1 MFEELRDGSLNS
13 QNKVEPLAKAASTTK
28 AHQTNKNIEHKLSPK
43 EEKVSLVTTIAPA
56 EQIQESIVTY
66 FIPYMN
72 HNLPLEKKISTSDTK
87 TGREAFIQALR
98 EDRIPTEEE
107 NKFLLT
113 FPSLVNDSNKIFE
126 QIASNI
132 HEKQILA
139 IVCGYDSQNWQDV
152 TSDDLKTFI
161 SAPRRHQPDYR
172 TPVGFA
178 DLRHRF
184 LSEIQN
190 MASPEQFDDYI
201 QAMDR
206 LEQKLYGDRFD
217 YYRQFELMRK
227 DAQAIGQDLSA
238 TLADETAPNISAPID
253 QVSTLVEAPIGSVNL
268 TIVEDELRN
277 QLLNRAVVEGDPWIQ
292 GGQSY
297 QLSIPNLVTAG
308 LYPTYEITV
317 DNQVIYLSNLFELT
331 SDQMAAIAFIP
342 TNNGVKVRSY
352 YRDKDNAIWRYL
364 PDYIRDISGEGID
377 VFGIGFDSRSTIL
390 PILLQSGL
398 NQIERRGG
406 IIDLSNTNP
415 DFLFAGTAPAYAT
428 RQEFRDS
435 YTRGQLRGDFYHE
448 VSAQPFNA
456 DSNSIIAVGRKKI
469 APQLLSINRETGPD
483 FENLM
488 VRYSVY
494 SAFAGQ
500 IMGEGYESVDTQ
512 TAWLFF
518 SDYRGRCWVA
528 NIELNIHVTSTG
540 CRKEWLLATDISTPL
555 YEVSRLT
562 DGYGDTSDSRA
573 NNHLGMWENYLSK
586 IPLIQEYEAIIAKR
600 K

>member
-1 MFEELRDGSLNS
+1 MFEELRDGP
-13 QNKVEPLAKAASTTK
+13 QGDQATAKSSIRADS
-28 AHQTNKNIEHKLSPK
+28 KNIEQKLAPEQAKLS
-43 EEKVSLVTTIAPA
+43 LITTATPVEQAQEAIIA
-56 EQIQESIVTY
+56 Y
-66 FIPYMN
+66 FIPYLN
-72 HNLPLEKKISTSDTK
+72 HSLPMGRKIPETDPKAS
-87 TGREAFIQALR
+87 REAFIQTLR

-113 FPSLVNDSNKIFE
+113 FPSKVDEAAQVFDQVSSDL
-126 QIASNI
+126 

-139 IVCGYDSQNWQDV
+139 VVCGYNSQNWQDV
-152 TSDDLKTFI
+152 TSDDLKAFI
-161 SAPRRHQPDYR
+161 SAPRHHQPDYR
-172 TPVGFA
+172 TPVGFS
-178 DLRHRF
+178 DLRRRF

-190 MASPEQFDDYI
+190 MASPDQFDDYI
-201 QAMDR
+201 KAMDR

-238 TLADETAPNISAPID
+238 TLADETNPNATAPID
-253 QVSTLVEAPIGSVNL
+253 QVSTLVETPIGSVNL
-268 TIVEDELRN
+268 TLVEDELRN

-297 QLSIPNLVTAG
+297 QLSVPNLVTAG

-317 DNQVIYLSNLFELT
+317 DNQVVYLSNLFELT
-331 SDQMAAIAFIP
+331 SDQMAAIAFVP
-342 TNNGVKVRSY
+342 TNNGVKIRSY

-364 PDYIRDISGEGID
+364 PDYVRDISGEGID
-377 VFGIGFDSRSTIL
+377 VFGLGFDSRSTIL

-406 IIDLSNTNP
+406 IIDLSSTNP

-428 RQEFRDS
+428 RQEFRDA
-435 YTRGQLRGDFYHE
+435 YTRGQLRGDFYRE
-448 VSAQPFNA
+448 VSPQPFNA
-456 DSNSIIAVGRKKI
+456 DSNSIIAAGRKKI
-469 APQLLSINRETGPD
+469 APQLLSINRESGPD

-540 CRKEWLLATDISTPL
+540 CRQEWLLATDISTPL
-555 YEVSRLT
+555 YEIARLA

-586 IPLIQEYEAIIAKR
+586 VPLLQEYEAIIASR